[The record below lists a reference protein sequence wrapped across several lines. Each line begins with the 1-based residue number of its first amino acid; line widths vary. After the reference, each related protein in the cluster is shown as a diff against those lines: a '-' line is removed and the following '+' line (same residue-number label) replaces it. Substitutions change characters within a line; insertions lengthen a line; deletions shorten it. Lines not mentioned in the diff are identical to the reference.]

1 MTVISL
7 VQPNFAMSITKDRFF
22 LPYSA
27 ATIWAYIAS
36 FNDESIKLNQL
47 VFKRDSI
54 KLTAQLLAKDDVVG
68 FSTYMWNRE
77 YNLKLAE
84 SIKQIN
90 PNCVIVFGGPEM
102 EILNPALFTM
112 FPFIDMHVINE
123 GEITFKQIIDNLDD
137 WTKINNIIYN
147 DNGRA
152 VKTKPGPRIMDLD
165 LLPSPHLSGVFDG
178 IIKNNPTYKFHM
190 TLETNRGCPYQ
201 CTFCDWGSL
210 TYNKIRKFDI
220 DRVFAEIEWAY
231 AQNNIDS
238 LDLADA
244 NFGIFVDR
252 DQSIVDK
259 IIYEQEKT
267 GNKIAFNT
275 NFAKNQNSSVFHM
288 IKKLAERTGSTRH
301 VTIALQSLNEEVLE
315 AIKRKNLAVNKIKEV
330 FKLCT
335 QYEIYLKVEL
345 ILGLPF
351 DTLDTFKNT
360 FFNLYDISPD
370 LFINGYKLLGLN
382 NSELTTTSQGGVKWA
397 EIQNFIENK
406 DDDITESFRW
416 VYSTDTMTHQDIISG
431 ILFQQFQNAFHG
443 GGFSNLLSIY
453 SNRKGMSYKQF
464 YDQLL
469 DYCMKDS
476 YIGDYFKSL
485 DKQYKQ
491 WYKLGTGN
499 LESIASISFGANN
512 DMVHLLCKIHA
523 DNKYDHIFKLLKH
536 YMKSINMYDSDL
548 FKIQASVPIHFNKQD
563 DYPLNFKYNDKYI
576 KLVNLNDKENTMQ
589 TFINSIYYKREDSFA
604 KAKII
609 GLDNIGNNND

>member
-36 FNDESIKLNQL
+36 FKDESVKLNQL
-47 VFKRDSI
+47 IFKRDPI
-54 KLTAQLLAKDDVVG
+54 ELTAQLLAKDDVVG

-137 WTKINNIIYN
+137 WTKISNIIYN
-147 DNGRA
+147 DNGQV

-165 LLPSPHLSGVFDG
+165 VLPSPHLTGVFDH
-178 IIKNNPTYKFHM
+178 IVKNNSNYKFHM

-210 TYNKIRKFDI
+210 TYNKIKKFDI

-231 AQNNIDS
+231 AQDNIDS
-238 LDLADA
+238 LELADA
-244 NFGIFVDR
+244 NFGIFVER

-267 GNKIAFNT
+267 GKKLGFNT
-275 NFAKNQNSSVFHM
+275 NYAKNQNSSVFHM
-288 IKKLAERTGSTRH
+288 IKKLAERTGSTKH
-301 VTIALQSLNEEVLE
+301 VTISLQSLNEQVLE

-330 FKLCT
+330 FNLCT
-335 QYEIYLKVEL
+335 QYEINLKVEL

-351 DTLDTFKNT
+351 DTLNTFKNT
-360 FFNLYDISPD
+360 YFELYEISPD
-370 LFINGYKLLGLN
+370 LFINTYKLLGLN
-382 NSELTTTSQGGVKWA
+382 NSELTTTAQGGVKWA
-397 EIQNFIENK
+397 EIQNFVENK
-406 DDDITESFRW
+406 DDNITESFRW

-431 ILFQQFQNAFHG
+431 ILFSIFMNAFHG

-453 SNRKGMSYKQF
+453 SRRNGISYKQF
-464 YDQLL
+464 YEQLL
-469 DYCMKDS
+469 EYCIKDS
-476 YIGDYFKSL
+476 YVGGYFKSL

-491 WYKLGTGN
+491 WYALGTGN

-512 DMVHLLCKIHA
+512 DMLHLLCKIHA
-523 DNKYDHIFKLLKH
+523 DNKYDYIFNILKQ
-536 YMKSINMYDSDL
+536 YMKSINMYDRDL
-548 FKIQASVPIHFNKQD
+548 FKIQSSVPIHFNKQD
-563 DYPLNFKYNDKYI
+563 DYPLNFEYNSKNI
-576 KLVNLNDKENTMQ
+576 KLVNLNDKQNTIQ
-589 TFINSIYYKREDSFA
+589 TYINSIYYKREDSFA

>member
-7 VQPNFAMSITKDRFF
+7 VQPNFPMSITKDRFF

-47 VFKRDSI
+47 VFKRDPI
-54 KLTAQLLAKDDVVG
+54 QLTAQLLAKDDVVG

-90 PNCVIVFGGPEM
+90 PNCIIVFGGPEM

-137 WTKINNIIYN
+137 WHKISNIIYN
-147 DNGRA
+147 DNGQV

-165 LLPSPHLSGVFDG
+165 VLPSPHLTGVFDH
-178 IIKNNPTYKFHM
+178 IVKNNPNYKFHM

-231 AQNNIDS
+231 AQDNIDS

-267 GNKIAFNT
+267 GKKIAFNT
-275 NFAKNQNSSVFHM
+275 NYAKNQNSSVFHM
-288 IKKLAERTGSTRH
+288 IKKLAERTGSTKH
-301 VTIALQSLNEEVLE
+301 VTIALQSLNEQVLE

-330 FKLCT
+330 FSLCT
-335 QYEIYLKVEL
+335 QYEINLKVEL

-360 FFNLYDISPD
+360 YFELYEISPD
-370 LFINGYKLLGLN
+370 LFINAFKLLGLN
-382 NSELTTTSQGGVKWA
+382 NSELTTTAQGGVKWA
-397 EIQNFIENK
+397 EIQNFVENK
-406 DDDITESFRW
+406 DDDIIESFRW
-416 VYSTDTMTHQDIISG
+416 VHSTDTMTHQDIISG
-431 ILFQQFQNAFHG
+431 ILFSLFMNAFHG
-443 GGFSNLLSIY
+443 GGFSNLLSIH
-453 SNRKGMSYKQF
+453 SRRNGISYKQF
-464 YDQLL
+464 YKQLL
-469 DYCMKDS
+469 EYCMKDP
-476 YIGDYFKSL
+476 YIGGYFESL
-485 DKQYKQ
+485 DKQYKH
-491 WYKLGTGN
+491 WYSSGSGN
-499 LESIASISFGANN
+499 LESIASIRFGANN

-523 DNKYDHIFKLLKH
+523 DNKYDYIFDILKQ
-536 YMKSINMYDSDL
+536 YMKSINMYDSNL

-563 DYPLNFKYNDKYI
+563 DYPLNFKYNNKNI
-576 KLVNLNDKENTMQ
+576 KLVNLNDTQNTMQ
-589 TFINSIYYKREDSFA
+589 TYINNIYYKREDSFA

>member
-7 VQPNFAMSITKDRFF
+7 VQPNFPMSITKDRFF

-47 VFKRDSI
+47 VFKRDPI
-54 KLTAQLLAKDDVVG
+54 ELTAQVLAKDDVVG

-90 PNCVIVFGGPEM
+90 PNCIIVFGGPEM

-137 WTKINNIIYN
+137 WTKISNIIYN
-147 DNGRA
+147 DNGQV

-165 LLPSPHLSGVFDG
+165 VLPSPHLTGVFDH
-178 IIKNNPTYKFHM
+178 IVKNNPNYKFHM

-210 TYNKIRKFDI
+210 TYNKIKKFDI

-231 AQNNIDS
+231 AQDNIDS
-238 LDLADA
+238 LELADA
-244 NFGIFVDR
+244 NFGIFVER

-267 GNKIAFNT
+267 GKKLGFNT
-275 NFAKNQNSSVFHM
+275 NYAKNQNSSVFHM
-288 IKKLAERTGSTRH
+288 IKKLAERTGSTKH
-301 VTIALQSLNEEVLE
+301 VTISLQSLNEQVLE

-330 FKLCT
+330 FNLCT
-335 QYEIYLKVEL
+335 QYEINLKVEL

-351 DTLDTFKNT
+351 DTLNTFKNT
-360 FFNLYDISPD
+360 YFELYEISPD
-370 LFINGYKLLGLN
+370 LFINTYKLLGLN
-382 NSELTTTSQGGVKWA
+382 NSELTTTAQGGVKWA
-397 EIQNFIENK
+397 EIQNFVENK
-406 DDDITESFRW
+406 DDNITESFRW

-431 ILFQQFQNAFHG
+431 ILFSIFMNAFHG

-453 SNRKGMSYKQF
+453 SRGNGISYKQF
-464 YDQLL
+464 YEQLL
-469 DYCMKDS
+469 EYCIKDS
-476 YIGDYFKSL
+476 YVGGYFKSL

-491 WYKLGTGN
+491 WYALGIGN

-512 DMVHLLCKIHA
+512 DMLHLLCKIHA
-523 DNKYDHIFKLLKH
+523 DNKYDYIFNILKQ
-536 YMKSINMYDSDL
+536 YMKSINMYDRDL
-548 FKIQASVPIHFNKQD
+548 FKIQSSVPIHFNKQD
-563 DYPLNFKYNDKYI
+563 DYPLNFEYNSKNI
-576 KLVNLNDKENTMQ
+576 KLVNLNDKQNTIQ
-589 TFINSIYYKREDSFA
+589 TYINSIYYKREDSFA

>member
-47 VFKRDSI
+47 VFKRDPI
-54 KLTAQLLAKDDVVG
+54 ELTAQVLAKDDVVG

-90 PNCVIVFGGPEM
+90 PNCIIVFGGPEM

-137 WTKINNIIYN
+137 WTKISNIIYN
-147 DNGRA
+147 DNGQV

-165 LLPSPHLSGVFDG
+165 VLPSPHLTGVFDH
-178 IIKNNPTYKFHM
+178 IVKNNSNYKFHM

-210 TYNKIRKFDI
+210 TYNKIKKFDI

-231 AQNNIDS
+231 AQDNIDS
-238 LDLADA
+238 LELADA
-244 NFGIFVDR
+244 NFGIFVER

-267 GNKIAFNT
+267 GKKLGFNT
-275 NFAKNQNSSVFHM
+275 NYAKNQNSSVFHM
-288 IKKLAERTGSTRH
+288 IKKLAERTGSTKH
-301 VTIALQSLNEEVLE
+301 VTISLQSLNEQVLE

-330 FKLCT
+330 FSLCT
-335 QYEIYLKVEL
+335 QYEINLKVEL

-351 DTLDTFKNT
+351 DTLNTFKNT
-360 FFNLYDISPD
+360 YFELYEISPD
-370 LFINGYKLLGLN
+370 LFINTYKLLGLN
-382 NSELTTTSQGGVKWA
+382 NSELTTTAQGGVKWA
-397 EIQNFIENK
+397 EIQNFVENK

-416 VYSTDTMTHQDIISG
+416 VHSTDTMTHQDIISG
-431 ILFQQFQNAFHG
+431 ILFSIFMNAFHG

-453 SNRKGMSYKQF
+453 SRRNDIDYKQF
-464 YDQLL
+464 YEQLL
-469 DYCMKDS
+469 EYCMKDS
-476 YIGDYFKSL
+476 YIGGYFKSL
-485 DKQYKQ
+485 DKQYKH
-491 WYKLGTGN
+491 WYALGTGN

-523 DNKYDHIFKLLKH
+523 DNKYDYIFNILKQ
-536 YMKSINMYDSDL
+536 YMKSINMYDPDL

>member
-7 VQPNFAMSITKDRFF
+7 VQPNFPMSITKDRFF

-47 VFKRDSI
+47 VFKRDPI
-54 KLTAQLLAKDDVVG
+54 ELTAQVLAKDDVVG

-137 WTKINNIIYN
+137 WHKISNIIYN
-147 DNGRA
+147 DNGQV

-165 LLPSPHLSGVFDG
+165 VLPSPHLTGVFDY
-178 IIKNNPTYKFHM
+178 IVKNNPNYKFHM

-231 AQNNIDS
+231 AQDNIDS

-267 GNKIAFNT
+267 GKKIAFNT
-275 NFAKNQNSSVFHM
+275 NYAKNQNSSVFHM
-288 IKKLAERTGSTRH
+288 IKKLAERTGSTKH
-301 VTIALQSLNEEVLE
+301 VTIALQSLNEQVLE

-330 FKLCT
+330 FNLCT
-335 QYEIYLKVEL
+335 QYEINLKVEL

-351 DTLDTFKNT
+351 DTLNTFKNT
-360 FFNLYDISPD
+360 YFELYEISPD
-370 LFINGYKLLGLN
+370 LFINTYKLLGLN
-382 NSELTTTSQGGVKWA
+382 NSELTTTAQGGVKWA
-397 EIQNFIENK
+397 EIQNFVENK
-406 DDDITESFRW
+406 DDGSLKHTQVSMLKSNNVKVARESAKLAREILGANGITSDYPIMRHMMNIESVYTYEGTNEMHMLVLGNDIT
-416 VYSTDTMTHQDIISG
+416 G
-431 ILFQQFQNAFHG
+431 IPAF
-443 GGFSNLLSIY
+443 
-453 SNRKGMSYKQF
+453 K
-464 YDQLL
+464 
-469 DYCMKDS
+469 
-476 YIGDYFKSL
+476 
-485 DKQYKQ
+485 
-491 WYKLGTGN
+491 
-499 LESIASISFGANN
+499 
-512 DMVHLLCKIHA
+512 
-523 DNKYDHIFKLLKH
+523 
-536 YMKSINMYDSDL
+536 
-548 FKIQASVPIHFNKQD
+548 
-563 DYPLNFKYNDKYI
+563 
-576 KLVNLNDKENTMQ
+576 
-589 TFINSIYYKREDSFA
+589 
-604 KAKII
+604 
-609 GLDNIGNNND
+609 

>member
-36 FNDESIKLNQL
+36 FKDESVKLNQL
-47 VFKRDSI
+47 IFKRDPI
-54 KLTAQLLAKDDVVG
+54 ELTAQLLAKDDVVG

-137 WTKINNIIYN
+137 WTKISNIIYN
-147 DNGRA
+147 DNGQV

-165 LLPSPHLSGVFDG
+165 VLPSPHLTGVFDH
-178 IIKNNPTYKFHM
+178 IVKNNSNYKFHM

-210 TYNKIRKFDI
+210 TYNKIKKFDI

-231 AQNNIDS
+231 AQDNIDS
-238 LDLADA
+238 LELADA
-244 NFGIFVDR
+244 NFGIFVER

-267 GNKIAFNT
+267 GKKLGFNT
-275 NFAKNQNSSVFHM
+275 NYAKNQNSSVFHM
-288 IKKLAERTGSTRH
+288 IKKLAERTGSTKH
-301 VTIALQSLNEEVLE
+301 VTISLQSLNEQVLE

-330 FKLCT
+330 FNLCT
-335 QYEIYLKVEL
+335 QYEINLKVEL

-351 DTLDTFKNT
+351 DTLNTFKNT
-360 FFNLYDISPD
+360 YFELYEISPD
-370 LFINGYKLLGLN
+370 LFINAYKLLGLN
-382 NSELTTTSQGGVKWA
+382 NSELTTTTQGGVKWA
-397 EIQNFIENK
+397 EIQNFVENK

-431 ILFQQFQNAFHG
+431 ILFSIFMNAFHG

-453 SNRKGMSYKQF
+453 SRRNGISYKQF
-464 YDQLL
+464 YEQLL
-469 DYCMKDS
+469 EYCIKDS
-476 YIGDYFKSL
+476 YVGGYFKSL

-491 WYKLGTGN
+491 WYALGTGN

-512 DMVHLLCKIHA
+512 DMLHLLCKIHA
-523 DNKYDHIFKLLKH
+523 DNKYDYIFNLLKQ
-536 YMKSINMYDSDL
+536 YMKSINMYDRDL
-548 FKIQASVPIHFNKQD
+548 FKIQSSVPIHFNKQD
-563 DYPLNFKYNDKYI
+563 DYPLNFEYNSKNI
-576 KLVNLNDKENTMQ
+576 KLVNLNDKQNTIQ
-589 TFINSIYYKREDSFA
+589 TYINSIYYKREDSFA

>member
-7 VQPNFAMSITKDRFF
+7 VQPNFPMSITKDRFF

-47 VFKRDSI
+47 VFKRDPI
-54 KLTAQLLAKDDVVG
+54 QLTAQVLAKDDVVG

-90 PNCVIVFGGPEM
+90 PNCIIVFGGPEM

-137 WTKINNIIYN
+137 WHKISNIIYN
-147 DNGRA
+147 DNGQV

-165 LLPSPHLSGVFDG
+165 VLPSPHLTGVFDH
-178 IIKNNPTYKFHM
+178 IVKNNPNYKFHM

-231 AQNNIDS
+231 AQDNIDS

-267 GNKIAFNT
+267 GKKIAFNT
-275 NFAKNQNSSVFHM
+275 NYAKNQNSSVFHM
-288 IKKLAERTGSTRH
+288 IKKLAERTGSTKH
-301 VTIALQSLNEEVLE
+301 VTIALQSLNEQVLE

-330 FKLCT
+330 FNLCT

-360 FFNLYDISPD
+360 YFELYEISPD
-370 LFINGYKLLGLN
+370 LFINAFKLLGLN
-382 NSELTTTSQGGVKWA
+382 NSELTTTAQGGVKWA
-397 EIQNFIENK
+397 EIQNFVENK
-406 DDDITESFRW
+406 DDDIIESFRW
-416 VYSTDTMTHQDIISG
+416 VHSTDTMTHQDIISG
-431 ILFQQFQNAFHG
+431 ILFSLFMNAFHG
-443 GGFSNLLSIY
+443 GGFSNLLSIH
-453 SNRKGMSYKQF
+453 SRRNGISYKQF
-464 YDQLL
+464 YEQLL
-469 DYCMKDS
+469 EYCMKDP
-476 YIGDYFKSL
+476 YIGGYFESL
-485 DKQYKQ
+485 DKQYKH
-491 WYKLGTGN
+491 WYSSGSGN
-499 LESIASISFGANN
+499 LESIASIRFGANN

-523 DNKYDHIFKLLKH
+523 DNKYDYVFDILKQ
-536 YMKSINMYDSDL
+536 YMKSINMYDSNL

-563 DYPLNFKYNDKYI
+563 DYPLNFKYNNKNI
-576 KLVNLNDKENTMQ
+576 KLVNLNDTQNTMQ
-589 TFINSIYYKREDSFA
+589 TYINNIYYKREDSFA

>member
-36 FNDESIKLNQL
+36 FKDESVKLNQL
-47 VFKRDSI
+47 IFKRDPI
-54 KLTAQLLAKDDVVG
+54 ELTAQLLAKDDVVG

-137 WTKINNIIYN
+137 WTKISNIIYN
-147 DNGRA
+147 DNGQV

-165 LLPSPHLSGVFDG
+165 VLPSPHLTGVFDH
-178 IIKNNPTYKFHM
+178 IVKNNSNYKFHM

-210 TYNKIRKFDI
+210 TYNKIKKFDI

-231 AQNNIDS
+231 AQDNIDS
-238 LDLADA
+238 LELADA
-244 NFGIFVDR
+244 NFGIFVER

-267 GNKIAFNT
+267 GKKLGFNT
-275 NFAKNQNSSVFHM
+275 NYAKNQNSSVFHM
-288 IKKLAERTGSTRH
+288 IKKLAERTGSTKH
-301 VTIALQSLNEEVLE
+301 VTISLQSLNEQVLE

-330 FKLCT
+330 FNLCT
-335 QYEIYLKVEL
+335 QYEINLKVEL

-351 DTLDTFKNT
+351 DTLNTFKNT
-360 FFNLYDISPD
+360 YFELYEISPD
-370 LFINGYKLLGLN
+370 LFINTYKLLGLN
-382 NSELTTTSQGGVKWA
+382 NSELTTTTQGGVKWA
-397 EIQNFIENK
+397 EIQNFVENK

-431 ILFQQFQNAFHG
+431 ILFSIFMNAFHG

-453 SNRKGMSYKQF
+453 SRRNGISYKQF
-464 YDQLL
+464 YEQLL
-469 DYCMKDS
+469 EYCIKDS
-476 YIGDYFKSL
+476 YVGGYFKSL

-491 WYKLGTGN
+491 WYALGTGN

-512 DMVHLLCKIHA
+512 DMLHLLCKIHA
-523 DNKYDHIFKLLKH
+523 DNKYDYIFNLLKQ
-536 YMKSINMYDSDL
+536 YMKSINMYDRDL
-548 FKIQASVPIHFNKQD
+548 FKIQSSVPIHFNKQD
-563 DYPLNFKYNDKYI
+563 DYPLNFEYNSKNI
-576 KLVNLNDKENTMQ
+576 KLVNLNDKQNTIQ
-589 TFINSIYYKREDSFA
+589 TYINSIYYKREDSFA

>member
-7 VQPNFAMSITKDRFF
+7 VQPNFAMSLTKDRFF

-36 FNDESIKLNQL
+36 FNDTSIKLNQL
-47 VFKRDSI
+47 IFKRDSVE
-54 KLTAQLLAKDDVVG
+54 LTAQLLAKDDVVG

-137 WTKINNIIYN
+137 WTKISNIIYN
-147 DNGRA
+147 DNGQV

-165 LLPSPHLSGVFDG
+165 VLPSPHLTGVFDH
-178 IIKNNPTYKFHM
+178 IVKNNSNYKFHM

-210 TYNKIRKFDI
+210 TYNKIKKFDI

-231 AQNNIDS
+231 AQDNIDS
-238 LDLADA
+238 LELADA
-244 NFGIFVDR
+244 NFGIFVER

-267 GNKIAFNT
+267 GKKLGFNT
-275 NFAKNQNSSVFHM
+275 NYAKNQNSSVFHM
-288 IKKLAERTGSTRH
+288 IKKLAERTGSTKH
-301 VTIALQSLNEEVLE
+301 VTISLQSLNEQVLE

-330 FKLCT
+330 FNLCT
-335 QYEIYLKVEL
+335 QYEINLKVEL

-351 DTLDTFKNT
+351 DTLNTFKNT
-360 FFNLYDISPD
+360 YFELYEISPD
-370 LFINGYKLLGLN
+370 LFINTYKLLGLN
-382 NSELTTTSQGGVKWA
+382 NSELTTTAQGGVKWA
-397 EIQNFIENK
+397 EIQNFVENK
-406 DDDITESFRW
+406 DDNITESFRW

-431 ILFQQFQNAFHG
+431 ILFSIFMNAFHG

-453 SNRKGMSYKQF
+453 SRRNGISYKQF
-464 YDQLL
+464 YEQLL
-469 DYCMKDS
+469 EYCIKDS
-476 YIGDYFKSL
+476 YVGGYFKSL

-491 WYKLGTGN
+491 WYALGTGN

-512 DMVHLLCKIHA
+512 DMLHLLCKIHA
-523 DNKYDHIFKLLKH
+523 DNKYDYIFNILKQ
-536 YMKSINMYDSDL
+536 YMKSINMYDRDL
-548 FKIQASVPIHFNKQD
+548 FKIQSSVPIHFNKQD
-563 DYPLNFKYNDKYI
+563 DYPLNFEYNSKNI
-576 KLVNLNDKENTMQ
+576 KLVNLNDKQNTIQ
-589 TFINSIYYKREDSFA
+589 TYINSIYYKREDSFA

>member
-7 VQPNFAMSITKDRFF
+7 VQPNFAMSLTKDRFF

-36 FNDESIKLNQL
+36 FKDESIKLNQL
-47 VFKRDSI
+47 IFKRDSVE
-54 KLTAQLLAKDDVVG
+54 LTAQLLAKDDIVG

-77 YNLKLAE
+77 YNLKLAKT
-84 SIKQIN
+84 IKQIN

-137 WTKINNIIYN
+137 WSKISNIIYN
-147 DNGRA
+147 DNGQV

-165 LLPSPHLSGVFDG
+165 VLPSPHLTGVFDY
-178 IIKNNPTYKFHM
+178 IVKNNPNYKFHM

-231 AQNNIDS
+231 AQDNIDS

-267 GNKIAFNT
+267 GKKIAFNT
-275 NFAKNQNSSVFHM
+275 NYAKNQNSSVFHM
-288 IKKLAERTGSTRH
+288 IKKLAERTGSTKH
-301 VTIALQSLNEEVLE
+301 VTIALQSLNEQVLE

-330 FKLCT
+330 FNLCT

-360 FFNLYDISPD
+360 YFELYEISPD
-370 LFINGYKLLGLN
+370 LFINAFKLLGLN
-382 NSELTTTSQGGVKWA
+382 NSELTTTAQGGVKWA

-406 DDDITESFRW
+406 DDDITETFRW

-431 ILFQQFQNAFHG
+431 ILFSIFINAFHG
-443 GGFSNLLSIY
+443 GGFSNLLSIH
-453 SNRKGMSYKQF
+453 SRRNGISYKQF
-464 YDQLL
+464 YEQLL
-469 DYCMKDS
+469 EYCMKDS
-476 YIGDYFKSL
+476 YIGGYFESL
-485 DKQYKQ
+485 DKQYKH
-491 WYKLGTGN
+491 WYASGSGN
-499 LESIASISFGANN
+499 LESIASIRFGANN

-523 DNKYDHIFKLLKH
+523 DNKYDYVFDILKQ
-536 YMKSINMYDSDL
+536 YMKSINMYDSNL

-563 DYPLNFKYNDKYI
+563 DYPLNFKYNNKNI
-576 KLVNLNDKENTMQ
+576 KLVNLNDTQNTMQ
-589 TFINSIYYKREDSFA
+589 TYINNIYYKREDSFA